1 MKKILKKIGT
11 AIVFIIL
18 FIAAAA
24 GGLLLSLSLFSGFFN
39 PLEVAIGIAGILVLF
54 YISIIVHEAGHLA
67 FGLMSGYTFS
77 SFRIGSLM
85 WIKQDR
91 KIKLRRLSIAGT
103 GGQCLM
109 TPPEAKNGKIPV
121 VLYNLGGVI
130 ANIILAAIFALCYY
144 FSLKILVLALIFLF
158 GAIISF
164 IIALTNGLPLDVGG
178 IPNDGMNVVHL
189 LRDKT
194 AATAFRNQLLMNAAQ
209 ARGTGLS
216 DMPNEW
222 FTLAQNANMQNVHCA
237 SIAVFAA
244 SRNMEKMDFSASQK
258 EINSLVNSGCNMAQ
272 IHRNLLKCDLIYCR
286 LMTDGD
292 RAEISSLLTI
302 EQQKFM
308 KSMKNFPSVIRTEY
322 AIAAIRDKNT
332 EAAEKS
338 KQNFEKV
345 VKSYP
350 YPQDIEQE
358 RRYMEYAKNM
368 ANAITKEA
376 END

>member
-24 GGLLLSLSLFSGFFN
+24 GGLLLSLTLFSGFFN

-85 WIKQDR
+85 WIKQDG

-130 ANIILAAIFALCYY
+130 ANVILAALLVLAYY
-144 FSLKILVLALIFLF
+144 LSLKVLVLALIFLF

-194 AATAFRNQLLMNAAQ
+194 AAIAFRNQLLMNAAQ
-209 ARGTGLS
+209 ARGVGLS
-216 DMPNEW
+216 DMPDEW
-222 FTLAQNANMQNVHCA
+222 FTLPENANMQNVHCA

-292 RAEISSLLTI
+292 RAEISSILTI
-302 EQQKFM
+302 EQQRFM
-308 KSMKNFPSVIRTEY
+308 KSMKSFPSILRTEY
-322 AIAAIRDKNT
+322 AVAVIRDKNVET
-332 EAAEKS
+332 AEKI
-338 KQNFEKV
+338 KQNFEKTA
-345 VKSYP
+345 KSHP

-358 RRYMEYAKNM
+358 RRYMEYAENM
-368 ANAITKEA
+368 AKSLAKEV

>member
-24 GGLLLSLSLFSGFFN
+24 GGLLLSLTLFSGFFN

-85 WIKQDR
+85 WIKQDG

-109 TPPEAKNGKIPV
+109 TPPEAKNGNIPV

-194 AATAFRNQLLMNAAQ
+194 AAIAFRNQLLMNAAQ
-209 ARGTGLS
+209 ARGVGLS
-216 DMPNEW
+216 DMPDEW
-222 FTLAQNANMQNVHCA
+222 FTLPENANMQNVHCA

-308 KSMKNFPSVIRTEY
+308 KSMKSFPSILRTEY
-322 AIAAIRDKNT
+322 AVAVIRDKNVET
-332 EAAEKS
+332 AEKI
-338 KQNFEKV
+338 KQNFEKAA
-345 VKSYP
+345 KSHP

-358 RRYMEYAKNM
+358 RRYMEYAKN
-368 ANAITKEA
+368 IVEGIVKEA

>member
-1 MKKILKKIGT
+1 MKKVLKKIGT
-11 AIVFIIL
+11 ALAFAAL
-18 FIAAAA
+18 FLVGA
-24 GGLLLSLSLFSGFFN
+24 GGGLFLSLSLLSGFFN
-39 PLEVAIGIAGILVLF
+39 PFEVILGLLGILVSL
-54 YISIIVHEAGHLA
+54 YVSIIAHEAGHLL
-67 FGLMSGYTFS
+67 FGLASGYSFS

-85 WIKQDR
+85 WIKQDG

-130 ANIILAAIFALCYY
+130 ANIILAAIFAILCYL
-144 FSLKILVLALIFLF
+144 SLKVILLALIFLF
-158 GAIISF
+158 SAIVSF
-164 IIALTNGLPLDVGG
+164 VIALTNGLPLDVGG

-194 AATAFRNQLLMNAAQ
+194 AAIAFRNQLLMNAAQ
-209 ARGTGLS
+209 ARGVGLS
-216 DMPNEW
+216 DMPDEW
-222 FTLAQNANMQNVHCA
+222 FTLPENANMQNVHCA

-244 SRNMEKMDFSASQK
+244 SCNMEKMDFSTSKK
-258 EINSLVNSGCNMAQ
+258 EINSLVSSDCNMAQ

-308 KSMKNFPSVIRTEY
+308 KSMKSFPSVLRTEY
-322 AIAAIRDKNT
+322 AVAVIRDKNAET
-332 EAAEKS
+332 AEKI
-338 KQNFEKV
+338 KQNFEKAA
-345 VKSYP
+345 KNYP

>member
-24 GGLLLSLSLFSGFFN
+24 GGLLLSLAVFSGFFN
-39 PLEVAIGIAGILVLF
+39 PWEVAIGIAGILVLF
-54 YISIIVHEAGHLA
+54 YISIIVHEAGHLT

-85 WIKQDR
+85 WIKQDG

-130 ANIILAAIFALCYY
+130 ANVILAALFALSYY
-144 FSLKILVLALIFLF
+144 LSLKVLVLALIFLF

-209 ARGTGLS
+209 GRGIGLS
-216 DMPNEW
+216 DMPDEW
-222 FTLAQNANMQNVHCA
+222 FALPKNANMQNVHCA

-244 SRNMEKMDFSASQK
+244 SRNMEKMDFAASKK
-258 EINSLVNSGCNMAQ
+258 EINSLVSSDCNMAQ

-322 AIAAIRDKNT
+322 AIAAIRDKNAET
-332 EAAEKS
+332 AEKIE
-338 KQNFEKV
+338 QNFEKAA
-345 VKSYP
+345 KNYP

>member
-24 GGLLLSLSLFSGFFN
+24 GGLLLSLTLFSGFFN

-85 WIKQDR
+85 WIKQDG
-91 KIKLRRLSIAGT
+91 KVKLRRLSIAGT

-109 TPPEAKNGKIPV
+109 TPPEAKNGNIPV

-130 ANIILAAIFALCYY
+130 ANVILAALLVLAYY
-144 FSLKILVLALIFLF
+144 LSLKVLVLALIFLF

-194 AATAFRNQLLMNAAQ
+194 AAIAFRNQLLMNAAQ
-209 ARGTGLS
+209 ARGVGLS
-216 DMPNEW
+216 DMPDEW
-222 FTLAQNANMQNVHCA
+222 FTLPENANMQNVHCA

-302 EQQKFM
+302 EQQKFI
-308 KSMKNFPSVIRTEY
+308 KSMKSFPSILRTEY
-322 AIAAIRDKNT
+322 AVAVIRDKNVET
-332 EAAEKS
+332 AEKI

-345 VKSYP
+345 AKNYP

-358 RRYMEYAKNM
+358 RRYMEYAENM
-368 ANAITKEA
+368 AKSLAKEV